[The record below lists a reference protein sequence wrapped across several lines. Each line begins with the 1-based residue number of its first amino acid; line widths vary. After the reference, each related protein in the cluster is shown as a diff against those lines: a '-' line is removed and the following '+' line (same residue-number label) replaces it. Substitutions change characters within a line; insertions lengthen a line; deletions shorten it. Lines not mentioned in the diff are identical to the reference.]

1 MPDGVPFAV
10 WGVNGNLV
18 IDMKNATLL
27 NGGGAA
33 RLLGYQKMS
42 NIFIQFND

>member
-1 MPDGVPFAV
+1 
-10 WGVNGNLV
+10 
-18 IDMKNATLL
+18 MKNATLQ

-42 NIFIQFND
+42 KLLIEYND